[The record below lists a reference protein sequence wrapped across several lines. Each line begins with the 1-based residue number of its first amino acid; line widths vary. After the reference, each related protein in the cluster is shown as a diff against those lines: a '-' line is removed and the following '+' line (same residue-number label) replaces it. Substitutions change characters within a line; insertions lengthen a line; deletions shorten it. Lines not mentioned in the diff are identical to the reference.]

1 VLGSARVS
9 RAGFGAPAKTPFC
22 IRSHRHVHAGEGTGI
37 STRGRVRSAER
48 WRRVIFIYEMNTE
61 SNTVP
66 ELPVSSGVTD
76 PGYNAEKTRPMYWS
90 VRRELW
96 ENRSIYIA
104 PLIVAAVQVFGFA
117 ISIIGLAERRRAVSL
132 LDPAKQRA
140 HIEQPY
146 DIAAMMM
153 IFTVFIVGVFYCLD
167 ALHGE
172 RRDRSILFWK
182 SLPVS
187 DFTTVL
193 SKATIPLA
201 VLPLLAFAITV
212 CVQVVMLLMT
222 SAVLIVHGVSPATTW
237 IHFPVFQNWLVL
249 LYGLVALAL
258 WHAPIYGWLL
268 LVSGWARRATFLW
281 AVLPLLAISVLEKI
295 AFNSSHFASML
306 KDRLM
311 SWAAEAFAFNA
322 HGNIDSLAQLTPGKF
337 LSTPGLWI
345 GLAFAAAFL
354 FAAVRLRRYRG
365 PI

>member
-1 VLGSARVS
+1 
-9 RAGFGAPAKTPFC
+9 
-22 IRSHRHVHAGEGTGI
+22 
-37 STRGRVRSAER
+37 
-48 WRRVIFIYEMNTE
+48 MNTE
-61 SNTVP
+61 SNAVP
-66 ELPVSSGVTD
+66 EAPNESERTAPAAIS
-76 PGYNAEKTRPMYWS
+76 ATRPFYWS

-117 ISIIGLAERRRAVSL
+117 ISTIGLAERRRAVLL

-140 HIEQPY
+140 GIEAPY

-153 IFTVFIVGVFYCLD
+153 IFTVFIVGIFYCLD

-187 DFTTVL
+187 DLTTVL
-193 SKATIPLA
+193 SKAIIPLA
-201 VLPLLAFAITV
+201 VLPVIAFALTV

-222 SAVLIVHGVSPATTW
+222 SASLLVHGMSPATTW
-237 IHFPVFQNWLVL
+237 AHVPVFQNWLVL
-249 LYGLVALAL
+249 LYGLITIAL
-258 WHAPIYGWLL
+258 WHVPIYGWLL

-281 AVLPLLAISVLEKI
+281 AVLPFIAIQIFERITFGTSYFGL
-295 AFNSSHFASML
+295 FL
-306 KDRLM
+306 KHRLM
-311 SWAAEAFAFNA
+311 GFGPGAFHFQD
-322 HGNIDSLAQLTPGKF
+322 HSHPTIDSLAQLTPGRY

-345 GLAFAAAFL
+345 GLLFAAGFVA
-354 FAAVRLRRYRG
+354 AAVRLRRYRG